1 MLWRSCEVLIQW
13 VFAWSAGNWKADKAL
28 TLATSPATYPVWEG
42 TALVYTGFALEYK
55 YIVTKKAEVQW
66 ENGAVNRR
74 CDAVAPKQFFLFCA
88 LCELTRC
95 HHGGGALTR
104 YDVQP

>member
-1 MLWRSCEVLIQW
+1 MPW

-55 YIVTKKAEVQW
+55 YIVTKKEDVQW
-66 ENGAVNRR
+66 ENGPVNRR
-74 CDAVAPKQFFLFCA
+74 
-88 LCELTRC
+88 
-95 HHGGGALTR
+95 
-104 YDVQP
+104 

>member
-1 MLWRSCEVLIQW
+1 MKSLSRATPRSSVSPAAPPLAAARCLATGWVLRRSRGVLMPW

-55 YIVTKKAEVQW
+55 YIVTKKEDVQW
-66 ENGAVNRR
+66 ENGPVNRR
-74 CDAVAPKQFFLFCA
+74 
-88 LCELTRC
+88 
-95 HHGGGALTR
+95 
-104 YDVQP
+104 